1 MCRASLRV
9 GTMTDTRAPL
19 PEPRD
24 GRSFM
29 APILRLE
36 PSLEQQIPD
45 APLVWSGEE
54 QQQARAH
61 ALQPEECGFARSH
74 ERPRREVDVG
84 AERSHSLERV
94 APPFALDDAVDN
106 RNRWPPRRIEA
117 PQSVR
122 SRGPRNLKIP
132 GAFPGHEQLEQRAF
146 AP

>member
-61 ALQPEECGFARSH
+61 ALQPEECGFARRH
-74 ERPRREVDVG
+74 QRPRREVDVG

-94 APPFALDDAVDN
+94 APPFAFDDAVHDGHAGPADGVEAVEPV
-106 RNRWPPRRIEA
+106 RAYRSGDLKVPR
-117 PQSVR
+117 
-122 SRGPRNLKIP
+122 
-132 GAFPGHEQLEQRAF
+132 AFP
-146 AP
+146 

>member
-9 GTMTDTRAPL
+9 GTMTGTRAPL

-24 GRSFM
+24 GRSCI
-29 APILRLE
+29 APILRRE

-61 ALQPEECGFARSH
+61 ALEPEECGFARGH
-74 ERPRREVDVG
+74 QRPRREVDVR

-94 APPFALDDAVDN
+94 APPFALDDAVHDGN
-106 RNRWPPRRIEA
+106 GWPPDRIEA
-117 PQSVR
+117 AQSV
-122 SRGPRNLKIP
+122 
-132 GAFPGHEQLEQRAF
+132 
-146 AP
+146 